1 VKKLSLYLMIALY
14 IAAGLN
20 HFINPDF
27 YLKIMPPWIPYHKE
41 MVFISGVCEISFAV
55 LLIFPSTRRVGA
67 WGIIL
72 LLVAVFP
79 ANVQMLLNYNNENNP
94 LLWVAIVRLP
104 VQLILIWWAWGFARK
119 PKVKLEGSS

>member
-1 VKKLSLYLMIALY
+1 MIALY

-20 HFINPDF
+20 HFINPNF
-27 YLKIMPPWIPYHKE
+27 YLKIMPPWIPYPKE
-41 MVFISGVCEISFAV
+41 MVLISGVCEILFAL
-55 LLIFPSTRRVGA
+55 LLIFPFTRRLGA

-79 ANVQMLLNYNNENNP
+79 ANVQMLINYKNENNP

-104 VQLILIWWAWGFARK
+104 VQLILIWWAYGFAKK
-119 PKVKLEGSS
+119 PKVKLERNN

>member
-1 VKKLSLYLMIALY
+1 MKRLSLYLMIALY

-20 HFINPDF
+20 HFINPPF
-27 YLKIMPPWIPYHKE
+27 YLKIMPPWIPCHKE
-41 MVFISGVCEISFAV
+41 MVFISGVCEILFAA
-55 LLIFPSTRRVGA
+55 LLIFPSTRRIGA

-79 ANVQMLLNYNNENNP
+79 ANVQMLINYKNENNP

-104 VQLILIWWAWGFARK
+104 VQLILIWWAYGFARK
-119 PKVKLEGSS
+119 PSHIT